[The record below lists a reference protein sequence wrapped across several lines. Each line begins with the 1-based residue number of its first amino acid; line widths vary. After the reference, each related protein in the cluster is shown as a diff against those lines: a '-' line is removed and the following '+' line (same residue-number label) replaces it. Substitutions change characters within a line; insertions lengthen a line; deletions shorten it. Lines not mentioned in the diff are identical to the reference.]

1 MARLSFAALLLAA
14 ATGTSAAGCG
24 GGSDLLYVSSYAG
37 TITTLNTTAKSP
49 PAAGSK
55 YPTIQAVASNEG
67 CKTSP
72 SWLALD
78 HAGARLFCVD
88 ENLPTPGGSLSSYR
102 TSTDGSLSPIGKV
115 TTTAPGPVS
124 GVFYGSKGHG
134 FAMAH
139 YGGSAFTTWDIS
151 DPANIKNVDTVK
163 FTEPAGPKP
172 EQNAPHP
179 HETVLDPT
187 GRYIVVPDLGADLVR
202 LFSFDAETL
211 KTKALDPVKAKAGS
225 GPRHA
230 AFAVKGAKTFM
241 YLITELGNTIVGY
254 EVTYGDSMRLT
265 EIFDIG
271 VHGEGRAVPAT
282 AAASE
287 IVVSPDNKFLVAS
300 SRRENSTQI
309 PSFDDQTK
317 QIDSDPIINFSIDEN
332 TGKLTFL
339 QEVSAGGRFPRHFSM
354 NKAGTKIA
362 VGLQTDGRVVVIQRD
377 PQSGKL
383 GDFESFANI
392 AGDITSV
399 IFDE

>member
-1 MARLSFAALLLAA
+1 MARLHFAALLLAAA

-24 GGSDLLYVSSYAG
+24 GGSGLLYVSSYAG
-37 TITTLNTTAKSP
+37 TITTLNTTAKSSTG
-49 PAAGSK
+49 ASSK

-72 SWLALD
+72 SWLTLD
-78 HAGARLFCVD
+78 HAGAQLFCVD
-88 ENLPTPGGSLSSYR
+88 ESLPTPGGSLSSYR
-102 TSTDGSLSPIGKV
+102 TNTDGSLSPIGKV
-115 TTTAPGPVS
+115 TTAPGPVS
-124 GVFYGSKGHG
+124 GVFYGSRGHG
-134 FAMAH
+134 FAIAH

-187 GRYIVVPDLGADLVR
+187 DRYIVVPDLGADLVR
-202 LFSFDAETL
+202 LFSFDNETL
-211 KTKALDPVKAKAGS
+211 KTTALDPLKAKAGS

-230 AFAVKGAKTFM
+230 AFAVTGDKTYM
-241 YLITELGNTIVGY
+241 YLVTELGNTIVGY
-254 EVTYGDSMRLT
+254 EVTYDDTIHFT

-271 VHGEGRAVPAT
+271 VHGEGRAVPTT

-287 IVVSPDNKFLVAS
+287 IVVSPDNKFLVVS

-362 VGLQTDGRVVVIQRD
+362 VGLQTEGRVVVIQRD
-377 PQSGKL
+377 PESGKL

>member
-37 TITTLNTTAKSP
+37 TITTLNMTAKSS

-55 YPTIQAVASNEG
+55 YSTIQAVASNTG
-67 CKTSP
+67 CKASP
-72 SWLALD
+72 SWLTLD
-78 HAGARLFCVD
+78 HDGAQLFCVD
-88 ENLPTPGGSLSSYR
+88 EGLPTPGGSLSSYR
-102 TSTDGSLSPIGKV
+102 TNTDGSLSPIGKV
-115 TTTAPGPVS
+115 TTAPGPVS
-124 GVFYGSKGHG
+124 GVFYGSNGHG

-151 DPANIKNVDTVK
+151 DPANIKNVETVN

-202 LFSFDAETL
+202 LFSFDAATF
-211 KTKALDPVKAKAGS
+211 KTTALPPVKAKAGS

-230 AFAVKGAKTFM
+230 AFAVKGDKTFM
-241 YLITELGNTIVGY
+241 YVITELANTIVGY
-254 EVTYGDSMRLT
+254 EVTYDDTIHLT

-271 VHGEGRAVPAT
+271 VHGEGRPVPAT

-287 IVVSPDNKFLVAS
+287 IVVSSDNKFLVAS

-309 PSFDDQTK
+309 PSFDDQSK
-317 QIDSDPIINFSIDEN
+317 QINSDPIINFAIDEN
-332 TGKLTFL
+332 TGRLTFL
-339 QEVSAGGRFPRHFSM
+339 QEIAAGGRFPRHFSM

-377 PQSGKL
+377 PQSGQL

-392 AGDITSV
+392 EGDITAV